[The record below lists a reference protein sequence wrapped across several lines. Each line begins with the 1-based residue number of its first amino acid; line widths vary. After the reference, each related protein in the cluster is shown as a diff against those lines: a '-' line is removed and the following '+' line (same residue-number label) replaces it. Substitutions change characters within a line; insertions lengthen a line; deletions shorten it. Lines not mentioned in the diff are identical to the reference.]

1 MSITRLPKKNRRR
14 NESEKPLSLMAVHEN
29 LLTDNQANDI
39 MTMILDRSLEYACAD
54 TGTIFIV
61 VQVPQDSYGGA
72 RPAFRYALKFFKT
85 KMVSGVSEP
94 PSGDLL
100 VEINE
105 NSIVGYVATT
115 AAPVRVRDA
124 YALPPE
130 ATYDFNPSYDRASG
144 YRTKSVL
151 AIPIRSKDKIIGV
164 LQLINKVRPNRRQAD
179 QLPEK
184 LIEENIIAFSENDEK
199 LIQSFASHAAV
210 ALENAKLTADIN
222 RLFESFVQA
231 SVTAIEA
238 RDPSTSGHSDRV
250 ALLSVELAKTV
261 DHVSDGI
268 FSEIQFNDTH
278 LREIR
283 YAALLHDF
291 GKIGV
296 RENIL
301 LKEKKLFPHELETVL
316 LRLESIKN
324 KNEVA
329 RWRTTAEK
337 MVSQEWINA
346 KTPIDPRVEL
356 GQTLLEIDRFN
367 KNLDEIRRGIL
378 VANESQILDRDFD
391 IDQLMNWIK
400 ETSQKMGQLILHGDE
415 IKRLSVARGTLSI
428 EERKEIESHVVHTYE
443 FLRQIAWTE
452 DLACVPSI
460 AHAHHEKLDGSGYPL
475 GLKAQE
481 IPIQSRI
488 MTISDIYD
496 ALTSMDRPY
505 KKAISPERAL
515 DILNWE
521 ARNGKLDK
529 ELLKIFIEA
538 EVYRQI
544 DRTPAKREVA

>member
-1 MSITRLPKKNRRR
+1 
-14 NESEKPLSLMAVHEN
+14 MAVHEN
-29 LLTDNQANDI
+29 LLSDNQANEI
-39 MTMILDRSLEYACAD
+39 LTMILDRSIEYACAD

-72 RPAFRYALKFFKT
+72 RPAFRHALNFFKT
-85 KMVSGVSEP
+85 KMASGETQTLST
-94 PSGDLL
+94 DLL

-105 NSIVGYVATT
+105 NSIVGYVASTG
-115 AAPVRVRDA
+115 APVRVRDA
-124 YALPPE
+124 YALPPD
-130 ATYDFNPSYDRASG
+130 ATYDFNPSYDRVSG

-164 LQLINKVRPNRRQAD
+164 LQLINKLRPLRRRAD
-179 QLPEK
+179 GQHVAETPHDPQLVEG
-184 LIEENIIAFSENDEK
+184 NIIAFSENDEK

-261 DHVSDGI
+261 DHVSEGAFAD
-268 FSEIQFNDTH
+268 IQFTETH
-278 LREIR
+278 IREIR

-296 RENIL
+296 RENVL

-316 LRLESIKN
+316 LRLDAIKHR
-324 KNEVA
+324 NEVA
-329 RWRTTAEK
+329 RWRSTAER
-337 MVSQEWINA
+337 MVDEKGGGLTA
-346 KTPIDPRVEL
+346 KIDPRVEL

-367 KNLDEIRRGIL
+367 KNLDDIRRGIL

-391 IDQLMNWIK
+391 IDQLMTWIK
-400 ETSQKMGQLILHGDE
+400 ETSQKMGQLILHSDE
-415 IKRLSVARGTLSI
+415 IKRLSVARGTLSA

-452 DLACVPSI
+452 DLSGVPSI

-475 GLKAQE
+475 GLRAQQ

-505 KKAISPERAL
+505 KKAISAERAL
-515 DILNWE
+515 DILSWE

-529 ELLKIFIEA
+529 DLLKIFIEA
-538 EVYRQI
+538 EIYRQVEKI
-544 DRTPAKREVA
+544 PNKRVA

>member
-1 MSITRLPKKNRRR
+1 
-14 NESEKPLSLMAVHEN
+14 MAVHEN
-29 LLTDNQANDI
+29 LLSDNQANDI
-39 MTMILDRSLEYACAD
+39 MTMILDRSLEYASAD

-72 RPAFRYALKFFKT
+72 RPEFRYALKFFKT
-85 KMVSGVSEP
+85 KMASGLSQVISD
-94 PSGDLL
+94 DLL

-115 AAPVRVRDA
+115 GAPVRVRDA
-124 YALPPE
+124 YALPAE

-164 LQLINKVRPNRRQAD
+164 LQLINKVRPNRKKALQQPD
-179 QLPEK
+179 K
-184 LIEENIIAFSENDEK
+184 LMEENIIAFSENDEK

-222 RLFESFVQA
+222 KLFESFVQA

-268 FSEIQFNDTH
+268 FSDVQFNDTH

-324 KNEVA
+324 KNEVV

-337 MVSQEWINA
+337 MVSHEWTSA
-346 KTPIDPRVEL
+346 KTPLDPRVEL

-367 KNLDEIRRGIL
+367 KNLDDIRRGIL

-452 DLACVPSI
+452 DLSCVPSI
-460 AHAHHEKLDGSGYPL
+460 AHAHHEKLDGTGYPL
-475 GLKAQE
+475 GLRAQE

-538 EVYRQI
+538 EIYREI
-544 DRTPAKREVA
+544 ERTPSKREAA